1 MRREIGFGEI
11 SNAQQ
16 VKLAVENRAGSKNLR
31 SRIGPMLA
39 ILINGWRIAL
49 IRKLGGKGGGDYGD
63 YES

>member
-16 VKLAVENRAGSKNLR
+16 VKLAVENHAGWKNLR
-31 SRIGPMLA
+31 SQIGPMLA
-39 ILINGWRIAL
+39 RLINGWRIAQ